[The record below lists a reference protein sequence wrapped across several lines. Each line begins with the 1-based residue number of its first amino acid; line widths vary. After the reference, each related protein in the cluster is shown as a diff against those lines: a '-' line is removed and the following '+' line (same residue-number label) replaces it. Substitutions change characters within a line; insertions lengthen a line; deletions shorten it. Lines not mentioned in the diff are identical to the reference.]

1 MKYRNT
7 LSISTSQHR
16 GYKPSENQVGAKL
29 FYLVVDYMLVYTPQ
43 MFILNVQYREQ
54 VTCQP
59 QPGRGM
65 DVMMYSAA
73 QQSVSIKV
81 NIRAV

>member
-1 MKYRNT
+1 MV
-7 LSISTSQHR
+7 
-16 GYKPSENQVGAKL
+16 VG
-29 FYLVVDYMLVYTPQ
+29 YMLVYTPQ

-73 QQSVSIKV
+73 QQSVNIKV
-81 NIRAV
+81 NITAVWGVGFV